1 MTKLQ
6 NLLFDLNNQS
16 NKIQQVKGEI
26 NGLNSQLRGF
36 NESLFNLKEQSDSNR
51 SLITQKNIDISN
63 LDSQIR
69 KL

>member
-36 NESLFNLKEQSDSNR
+36 NETLLNLKEQSDSNR